1 MGQFLIMKNKIS
13 WYYKKIRFILKR
25 KINLD
30 KKIIKYNSLNDLFN
44 YFGSD
49 KGTSVINPYS
59 KNSNQIIGHGFG
71 EFYEK
76 YLEKVKNKKINLLEI
91 GIWEGSSI
99 AAFNKFMPDAN
110 IFGIDRNFKLKYKS
124 KKIFFF
130 NCNTE
135 KYNDLNNFKKKISK
149 SKFNIIID
157 DGSHLLKDI
166 ISNLKFFYNLLEVD
180 GYYIIED
187 FNHPEYYKY
196 LNNSN
201 GDELLFREIIN
212 NIKNKTFFKSKILN
226 KFDQK
231 YLFENIKDV
240 NIFKGKMID
249 NKENVSDIVFFRK

>member
-110 IFGIDRNFKLKYKS
+110 IFGIERLRR
-124 KKIFFF
+124 IRR
-130 NCNTE
+130 
-135 KYNDLNNFKKKISK
+135 I
-149 SKFNIIID
+149 
-157 DGSHLLKDI
+157 
-166 ISNLKFFYNLLEVD
+166 
-180 GYYIIED
+180 
-187 FNHPEYYKY
+187 
-196 LNNSN
+196 
-201 GDELLFREIIN
+201 R
-212 NIKNKTFFKSKILN
+212 
-226 KFDQK
+226 
-231 YLFENIKDV
+231 
-240 NIFKGKMID
+240 
-249 NKENVSDIVFFRK
+249 